1 MLPASSGFSILQGD
15 MLLIRCRFATNVIMP
30 SLEYVYA
37 PCNRLSGNISE
48 VIDLVTFVGAV
59 IGMISIGLLAD
70 RAGRK
75 KLYGLELAIL
85 IVGTMGVVQASEGF
99 VAHNQDGS
107 TKPSMDIYDWISFW
121 RFMLGFGIGA
131 GKFQLP

>member
-1 MLPASSGFSILQGD
+1 MLPAGFRFPVLQGD
-15 MLLIRCRFATNVIMP
+15 MSLIRCRFATNVIMP

-37 PCNRLSGNISE
+37 PCNRLSGNISD
-48 VIDLVTFVGAV
+48 VIDLVTLVGAV
-59 IGMISIGLLAD
+59 IEMISIGLSAD

-85 IVGTMGVVQASEGF
+85 IVATMVVVQASEGF
-99 VAHNQDGS
+99 VAHFQDGS
-107 TKPSMDIYDWISFW
+107 TQHSMDIYDWISFW

-131 GKFQLP
+131 GKFRLP